1 MPNTRERKRNNTKT
15 GVFVAVSVILAMIV
29 IALLTDAVERFTR
42 RADVY
47 TVTFPVR
54 SGVGNLKQGSEVRV
68 GGVRLGDVVVVVP
81 PVREPYDEI
90 AVEFRIDSRVRLHQ
104 GAIIYVASP
113 LIGAESWLEIAYT
126 GDPEGDPMAGR
137 TIAGRPGLGMLAA
150 MLGVDY
156 SGRAAGMIEDVGE
169 FTAFLANVPDEYDTH
184 IVPTLERVGR
194 TTERIEQIVARIQDD
209 DWPQWAAHVTAVLAW
224 AEGATADLD
233 ELLGRGNTMLATLQ
247 EVVDENR
254 PDIRTTLHNFAE
266 GAGEVRQVVQRVR
279 DETVDRVHAMLNSG
293 QTGLDRATG
302 ILEAIQV
309 DYDRWATEIGEALA
323 RANLASQQLK
333 LTMIEVRRNPWKVL
347 YRPGQR
353 EIEHELL
360 YDAARSFAMA
370 AADLR
375 AASSSV
381 QRILDNHGERLA
393 EDKDALERI
402 TNLLLEPMDRYTQAQ
417 ERLLNVLFYEG
428 AR

>member
-113 LIGAESWLEIAYT
+113 LIGAESWIEIAYT

-137 TIAGRPGLGMLAA
+137 TIAGRPGLGMLTA